1 MSKYDPFLHYLT
13 ENTSLYLKLS
23 FGEIERILG
32 TSLPQ
37 SARRYQ
43 AWWANEL
50 NGRHVQA
57 ASWLNAGYSTENLD
71 LSSETVWFR
80 QILG

>member
-1 MSKYDPFLHYLT
+1 MSKYDPLLHYLM
-13 ENTSLYLKLS
+13 ENTSPYLKLS

-32 TSLPQ
+32 TGLPQ
-37 SARRYQ
+37 SARHYQ
-43 AWWANEL
+43 AWWSNEL
-50 NGRHVQA
+50 NGNHVQA